1 MSHLDLSKGILGK
14 RLDSLLKRPE
24 PFNGIALPTVR
35 NLQESSIINSAFGA
49 VITSGPAEREV
60 NWDHPNHRVWEFDD
74 SEDKYG
80 PKLFQVEEMIFWGAE
95 QEDILVHCHAGMS
108 RSTATAWG
116 IAIAKGL
123 DAKESLVALL
133 DAHPVDFEYGGEK
146 RWFCPNGLLVEHM
159 QEIFHDNT
167 LLDIREEVLRND
179 TRISH
184 WL

>member
-1 MSHLDLSKGILGK
+1 MSHLDLGDFKFAKTLE
-14 RLDSLLKRPE
+14 RLVARPQ
-24 PFNGIALPTVR
+24 PLHGVAIPTVR
-35 NLQESSIINSAFGA
+35 NLSESRIINADFDA

-80 PKLFQVEEMIFWGAE
+80 PKLDQVEEMIFWGA
-95 QEDILVHCHAGMS
+95 QHDDLLVHCHAGMS

-116 IAIAKGL
+116 VAIAKGL

-133 DAHPVDFEYGGEK
+133 DAHPVDFDYDGEK
-146 RWFCPNGLLVEHM
+146 RWFCPNGLLVRHM
-159 QEIFHDNT
+159 QTIFHDNT
-167 LLDIREEVLRND
+167 LMDIREEVLRGD
-179 TRISH
+179 KRISH